1 MNFELAANAPV
12 AAATNASNA
21 LIAANAPV
29 PAAATNA
36 SNAVIAANAVAAA
49 IAENAVA
56 VVNAPKSTKVN
67 NWNKFVSTVLEN
79 MKTSGWANPNSGKPP
94 TRRNAMLEAS
104 KRKAA
109 VNANYAKAVATRRAR
124 RNKQLASR
132 TTATASAAAG
142 NGSGNVPPATA
153 NNVVLVSGPP
163 RKGIDPPP
171 SIYKKPMKLS
181 IPTVFSPS
189 LPNSREG
196 VTLAVEKLES
206 LLQNSTMPAD
216 KRERL
221 EAQLAGFKARLV

>member
-1 MNFELAANAPV
+1 MNFEVAANGAAANA
-12 AAATNASNA
+12 
-21 LIAANAPV
+21 APV
-29 PAAATNA
+29 SAAATNA

-79 MKTSGWANPNSGKPP
+79 MKTSGWANPNSGKPA

-132 TTATASAAAG
+132 SLASAAAG